1 MTIVFHTDSW
11 VTKQKVIMAFRDA
24 GICCRTSWFGKV
36 SLLLPPSPYLG
47 VSFQHSMFFF
57 FFSGS
62 HMHSKEMHTAVISL
76 FIYIHCCS
84 DDFEDIYFS
93 GRFCVYV
100 LDVWQPSGQPSC
112 QLCEWGS
119 VMRNAYQASTA
130 CKLSSNSCCPRN
142 PTGRPRVLLLVP
154 NIPIFPCRKGAIS
167 RRI

>member
-1 MTIVFHTDSW
+1 MLQD
-11 VTKQKVIMAFRDA
+11 
-24 GICCRTSWFGKV
+24 SWFGKV
-36 SLLLPPSPYLG
+36 SLLLPPSPSLG
-47 VSFQHSMFFF
+47 VSFQHSVFFFF

-62 HMHSKEMHTAVISL
+62 HTHSQQMPTAVISL

-93 GRFCVYV
+93 GRFCVCTCRMCG
-100 LDVWQPSGQPSC
+100 S